1 MGESVARTS
10 IRFVAARRALLM
22 VAMALGG
29 LGIVLIPGLATTSPV
44 SSDATGH
51 PVSLIIPD
59 ESVDALPTQALSIAS
74 KSKPKPRAAR
84 HVVRVVAAA
93 PRKRQPIPNVPLVR
107 ADVDAI
113 GDSVMKGAVSALR
126 ARIPHIYVDAIEGQ
140 QVSGGIRV
148 LRHLRDEHKLGKV
161 VVIHLG
167 TNGTFLASQFD
178 EIMKLLASVPKVVFV
193 NVKAARSWETGDNRV
208 IAAGVKKYAARAV
221 LVDWHSRW
229 RDCTGT
235 VFYSD
240 GIHLTPNG
248 AKCYARL
255 VAAAI

>member
-1 MGESVARTS
+1 MGEQVARTS
-10 IRFVAARRALLM
+10 SRSVAGTRALFL
-22 VAMALGG
+22 VAMALIG
-29 LGIVLIPGLATTSPV
+29 LCIVLIPSIVVTPSAVSGFSGPPV
-44 SSDATGH
+44 SAVLLDDVVQRPPA
-51 PVSLIIPD
+51 PK
-59 ESVDALPTQALSIAS
+59 QAVAP
-74 KSKPKPRAAR
+74 KPKPKPPAAR
-84 HVVRVVAAA
+84 HVGVAAA

-113 GDSVMKGAVSALR
+113 GDSVMEGAATQLR
-126 ARIPHIYVDAIEGQ
+126 ARIPRIYINAITGQ
-140 QVSGGIRV
+140 QVSGGIRL
-148 LRHLRDEHKLGKV
+148 LRHLRDDHKLGNV

-167 TNGTFLASQFD
+167 TNGRFLSSQLD
-178 EIMKLLASVPKVVFV
+178 EIMKILSSVPKVVFV

-229 RDCTGT
+229 RDCSGT

-248 AKCYARL
+248 ANCYARL